1 MWPETPRKGSSVPIQ
16 PTWRTA
22 LPWPLHVID
31 FEAISLDLN
40 GYPIEVGLAVWPA
53 PEEPILGWVGADPP
67 GRGLDAARPLEP
79 ASAEAH
85 GIRWR
90 APGRGR
96 PPGRIALALNEVL
109 GPDCVIWCD
118 GGPYDAQ
125 WARALFRAGGVRPL
139 FALGDWHRLAH
150 MLGGPAR
157 KRALDWLERAPA
169 GHRAREDAEQALFA
183 LAHAAGVQLGPAQ
196 DLDLH
201 RPALSAMATPAAELP
216 PRPKAA
222 TSSAECAAPASKPN
236 SLSRAQRPWWHRN
249 SPDAA
254 IMMIGQNR
262 HLGALNAEPV
272 RYETDEGRLE

>member
-1 MWPETPRKGSSVPIQ
+1 MWPETPRKGSSVLIQ

-31 FEAISLDLN
+31 FEASSLDLN

-53 PEEPILGWVGADPP
+53 PEEPILGWSALIHPVEDWTRHGHWS
-67 GRGLDAARPLEP
+67 R

-85 GIRWR
+85 GIRGSELL
-90 APGRGR
+90 ARGR

-125 WARALFRAGGVRPL
+125 WTRALFRAGGVRPL

-169 GHRAREDAEQALFA
+169 GHRAREDAEQLLFA

-201 RPALSAMATPAAELP
+201 RPALSAMATPAAESP

-222 TSSAECAAPASKPN
+222 T
-236 SLSRAQRPWWHRN
+236 
-249 SPDAA
+249 
-254 IMMIGQNR
+254 
-262 HLGALNAEPV
+262 
-272 RYETDEGRLE
+272 